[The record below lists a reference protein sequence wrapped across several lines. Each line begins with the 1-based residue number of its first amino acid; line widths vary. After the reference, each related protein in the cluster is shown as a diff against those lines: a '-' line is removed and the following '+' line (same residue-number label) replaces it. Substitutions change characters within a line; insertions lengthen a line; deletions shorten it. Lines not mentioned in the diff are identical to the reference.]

1 MKTAKEWLLEQLN
14 GFENHEDYNEENIKA
29 IADFMEHYAKYYN
42 EQKVKSVDLADVGK
56 RYTQED
62 LDTAYDSGFNEG
74 IANAM

>member
-42 EQKVKSVDLADVGK
+42 EQKVNSVDLADVGK